1 MKFYN
6 VVENEDDFDF
16 NVSINKE
23 ETAFLV
29 EYAVSNLITEGYLRV
44 IEGEEQQII
53 HNQKQ
58 SMQ

>member
-1 MKFYN
+1 MKFHD
-6 VVENEDDFDF
+6 VVETDDDFDF
-16 NVSINKE
+16 TVSINKE